1 MKQKNSTNFKNSLEF
16 HKIAKIGK
24 AKNDLKIKVWNG
36 ISQSHHIIDNKSL
49 EISTWTII
57 TQKFMYISSNLM

>member
-36 ISQSHHIIDNKSL
+36 ISQSHHIIDNKS
-49 EISTWTII
+49 
-57 TQKFMYISSNLM
+57 